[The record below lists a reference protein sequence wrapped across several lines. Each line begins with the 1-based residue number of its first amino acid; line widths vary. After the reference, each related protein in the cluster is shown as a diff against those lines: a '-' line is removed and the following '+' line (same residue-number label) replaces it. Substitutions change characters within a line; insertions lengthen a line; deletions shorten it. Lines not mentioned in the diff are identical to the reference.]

1 METKAGAAQGW
12 RNAVDRDRQAAIELQ
27 NDEGFKAVVKIA
39 DDLVREF
46 ERLALDCDE
55 KETAQR
61 MGEARGA
68 KRFRDTLL
76 LMLADC
82 AK

>member
-39 DDLVREF
+39 DDLVR
-46 ERLALDCDE
+46 D
-55 KETAQR
+55 
-61 MGEARGA
+61 
-68 KRFRDTLL
+68 
-76 LMLADC
+76 
-82 AK
+82 